1 MPMKSLLAEHLHSNA
16 SELNL
21 DFCNVTVY
29 YSGVSSK
36 RVFDSYAIADAAAS
50 RAAWSE
56 NLGGEQCVER
66 WQFSREV
73 QSYLQRD
80 F

>member
-36 RVFDSYAIADAAAS
+36 RVFDSYAIADAAGPG
-50 RAAWSE
+50 R
-56 NLGGEQCVER
+56 LV
-66 WQFSREV
+66 
-73 QSYLQRD
+73 
-80 F
+80 